1 MVSNV
6 VCEPE
11 KCCGCRTSRDCGA
24 LVAALTHGNPCERD
38 AHSPARYNEEPEAV
52 FRLAF
57 LLPWAYSRPVVN
69 RYYPPFVEG
78 SCVLSTSIPVRDR

>member
-1 MVSNV
+1 MVSNA

-11 KCCGCRTSRDCGA
+11 KCCDCRTSRDCGA

-38 AHSPARYNEEPEAV
+38 AHFPARYNEEPEAV

-57 LLPWAYSRPVVN
+57 YCFGHTPDQWLTDITLPSWRVAVS
-69 RYYPPFVEG
+69 
-78 SCVLSTSIPVRDR
+78 